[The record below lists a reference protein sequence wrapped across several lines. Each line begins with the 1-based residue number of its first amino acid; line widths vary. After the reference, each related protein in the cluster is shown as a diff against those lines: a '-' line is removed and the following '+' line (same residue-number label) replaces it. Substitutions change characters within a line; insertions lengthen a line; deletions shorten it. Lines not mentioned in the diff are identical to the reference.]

1 MHLELSVLL
10 FRGLILSDLDKSFH
24 TKSLTSVEK
33 IFSSS
38 YQFYL
43 VLFTILALSFSFH
56 FLSFSSYV
64 PFSLF
69 LFRLLFPPPFLFLF
83 FLLYFLFLIFSYVS
97 FHFFCSFIP
106 CSKAKRKQNPFWRFS
121 YLLVSKV
128 SYELTG
134 RIKKE
139 RKKTVSTCGRKKKK
153 KSLRA
158 EIGMSLWARKAT
170 GWTLA
175 RPRRTPQF
183 PRRRHSNLSPLDI
196 VRLFK
201 RGKTLKKVMR
211 KCHEARVRT
220 GVLKK
225 ETRM

>member
-43 VLFTILALSFSFH
+43 VLFTILALSFTFH

-69 LFRLLFPPPFLFLF
+69 FFRLLFPLPFLLLLF
-83 FLLYFLFLIFSYVS
+83 SSLFPLSHFFPCLS
-97 FHFFCSFIP
+97 FHFFFCSFIL

-134 RIKKE
+134 RMKK
-139 RKKTVSTCGRKKKK
+139 RKKKDGKHLRQK
-153 KSLRA
+153 KKR
-158 EIGMSLWARKAT
+158 RKAL
-170 GWTLA
+170 GQ
-175 RPRRTPQF
+175 R
-183 PRRRHSNLSPLDI
+183 
-196 VRLFK
+196 
-201 RGKTLKKVMR
+201 
-211 KCHEARVRT
+211 
-220 GVLKK
+220 
-225 ETRM
+225 